1 VRVVDRAIAATLP
14 AVPRP
19 VVRHFASRYIAGE
32 SLADALRVVRTL
44 NERGICATIDVL
56 GESVRRVDQAQRTA
70 REYED
75 VMNSLADHGLEA
87 GISVKLS
94 AIGIEVDHELAVR
107 QLESV
112 IRCAARHDRFVRID
126 MEESRLVDSTLAV
139 YRRMR
144 AAGHENVGVVIQ
156 SYLRRALADIRDLA
170 PLAPSVR
177 LVKGIYI
184 EPRRI
189 AYRDMVIVNRN
200 FTLLLE
206 ELLAGEGH
214 VGIATH
220 DERLV
225 WEALRLIDKL
235 GVPGDRYEFQMLL
248 GVDPELRDLLVDAGH
263 RMRIYVPFGEAWYAY
278 SIRRLQENPS
288 IAGYVAVD
296 AARALL
302 GR

>member
-263 RMRIYVPFGEAWYAY
+263 RMRIYVPFGEAWYEY

>member
-75 VMNSLADHGLEA
+75 VMNSLADRRLEA

-94 AIGIEVDHELAVR
+94 AIGLEIDHEVAVR
-107 QLESV
+107 HLESV

-139 YRRMR
+139 YRGMR

-200 FTLLLE
+200 YTLLLE

-263 RMRIYVPFGEAWYAY
+263 RMRIYVPFGEAWYEY
-278 SIRRLQENPS
+278 SVRRLQENPS

>member
-200 FTLLLE
+200 YTLLLE

-263 RMRIYVPFGEAWYAY
+263 RMRIYVPFGEAWYEY

>member
-94 AIGIEVDHELAVR
+94 AIGIEIDHELAVR
-107 QLESV
+107 HLESV

-200 FTLLLE
+200 YTLLLE

-248 GVDPELRDLLVDAGH
+248 GVDPELRDLLVHAGH
-263 RMRIYVPFGEAWYAY
+263 RMRIYVPFGEAWYEY

>member
-32 SLADALRVVRTL
+32 SLADALLVVRTL

-263 RMRIYVPFGEAWYAY
+263 RMRIYVPFGEAWYEY